1 MAQKTLFQ
9 DISWNIHTSDICHYI
24 ENDKV
29 EYTADELQQIKIS
42 SIYPIYIM
50 LPYMRCIR
58 DNVFCELH
66 DIIKV
71 NPDKYGNV
79 TFLEISNKIKDYY
92 HKVLSKQDLETAGLF
107 VDDTHQED
115 FIMCSLYQ
123 GIRIQRYEAMYH
135 SLYFE
140 GLQQVEYNV
149 YKLCYGT

>member
-1 MAQKTLFQ
+1 
-9 DISWNIHTSDICHYI
+9 
-24 ENDKV
+24 
-29 EYTADELQQIKIS
+29 
-42 SIYPIYIM
+42 M
-50 LPYMRCIR
+50 LPYMRCVR

-115 FIMCSLYQ
+115 FKMCSLYQ
-123 GIRIQRYEAMYH
+123 GIRIQRYEAMCH